1 MSIIVYADGGCS
13 PNPGPGGWGV
23 YIRTPEFEHELCGGE
38 DDTTNNR
45 MELTAAARGLE
56 HFPLGTRIEMR
67 CDSRYVIDA
76 MTRWLPGWKRKGWR
90 TTTGPVANRDLVEQL
105 DALAAARIVTWTW
118 VRGHA
123 GDPGNERADELAD
136 RGRLRARQGRTQA
149 APTTTPETVP
159 VAPLLSMT
167 FDTTLSSRIITAAA
181 AAGLAPQA
189 FVEVHLQRNLRLNGR
204 HHAALGSRDEVT
216 DLGLDF
222 SSLILPPCVP
232 AED

>member
-23 YIRTPEFEHELCGGE
+23 FIRTPEFEHELCGGE

-56 HFPLGTRIEMR
+56 HFPPGTRIEMR

-90 TTTGPVANRDLVEQL
+90 TTTGPMANRDLIEQL
-105 DALAAARIVTWTW
+105 DALTADRIVTWTW

-123 GDPGNERADELAD
+123 GDPGNERADYLAEC
-136 RGRLRARQGRTQA
+136 GRLGARQGRAQA
-149 APTTTPETVP
+149 TPTTTPNTVP
-159 VAPLLSMT
+159 VAPSLSMT
-167 FDTTLSSRIITAAA
+167 FDTTLSLRIITAAA

-189 FVEVHLQRNLRLNGR
+189 FVEGHLHRNLQPVDRQQ
-204 HHAALGSRDEVT
+204 ALRGSEIEGT
-216 DLGLDF
+216 DLDLDF
-222 SSLILPPCVP
+222 GSLILAPCLSDC
-232 AED
+232 E